1 MYHNRKHWVFDLDG
15 TLTNTFPFYL
25 RLVHQILGEHGI
37 TLSTEETIYCLG
49 QNANSYFTK
58 KLGPDAAKI
67 AMERIL
73 SQTLIDI
80 PDIKTFPGIIDLLAM
95 IKNRGHKLSV
105 WTSRDKHTAGLVLQN
120 TGIDQFIETFV
131 SGCCVA
137 KHKPD
142 IEGLEKIAAHF
153 KCHAS
158 ELIMVGDNEIDVLAA
173 RSAGAHGIRASWHGF
188 EAPTVCSIAHELFA
202 DIQDFKTHIES
213 HCRKQSS
220 L

>member
-1 MYHNRKHWVFDLDG
+1 MYQNRKHWVFDLDG
-15 TLTNTFPFYL
+15 TLTDTFPFYL

-49 QNANSYFTK
+49 QNATSYFTK
-58 KLGPDAAKI
+58 QLGPDAAKI

-80 PDIKTFPGIIDLLAM
+80 PEIKTFPGIIDLLTLL
-95 IKNRGHKLSV
+95 KNQGHRISI
-105 WTSRDKHTAGLVLQN
+105 WTSRDKHTAELVLQN

-142 IEGLEKIAAHF
+142 TEGLEKIATHF
-153 KCHAS
+153 KCKAS

-173 RSAGAHGIRASWHGF
+173 RTAGAHGIRASWHGF
-188 EAPTVCSIAHELFA
+188 EAPVSCEIANELYTDVA
-202 DIQDFKTHIES
+202 DLRAKITNQFKNS
-213 HCRKQSS
+213 N
-220 L
+220 